1 MGRLSPVSHRE
12 LIARLQNPGFVGS
25 YAGGKHLIMVRGQ
38 LRLVIPN
45 IHGSEIGPD
54 LLSRIL
60 RQAGISREEWEAA
73 ET

>member
-1 MGRLSPVSHRE
+1 MGRLTPVTHRE
-12 LIARLQNPGFVGS
+12 LVARLQRLGFTGP

-54 LLSRIL
+54 LLARIP
-60 RQAGISREEWEAA
+60 RQAEISREQWDAPQL
-73 ET
+73 